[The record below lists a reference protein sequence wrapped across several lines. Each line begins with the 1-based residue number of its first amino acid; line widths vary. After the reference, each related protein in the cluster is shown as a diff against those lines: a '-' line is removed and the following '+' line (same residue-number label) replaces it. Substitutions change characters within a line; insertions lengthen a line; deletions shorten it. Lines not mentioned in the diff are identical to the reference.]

1 MSAVGEWTLHYSWGN
16 SINFALTPVSLKSN
30 GSFTG
35 PESGA
40 WRQQDGTILL
50 SFDGGPAKYGGRVDA
65 NVASGAMTTFSG
77 LTGSWYMLKQSG
89 DSVAQATQSFPNAA
103 GGES

>member
-1 MSAVGEWTLHYSWGN
+1 MSAIGEWTLHYSWGN
-16 SINFALTPVSLKSN
+16 STNFALTPVSLKGD
-30 GSFTG
+30 GSFAG
-35 PESGA
+35 PEPGA

-77 LTGSWYMLKQSG
+77 LAGSWYMLKQSG
-89 DSVAQATQSFPNAA
+89 GSVVEATPSSPNAA
-103 GGES
+103 GGEF

>member
-1 MSAVGEWTLHYSWGN
+1 MSAVGEWTLHYDWGN
-16 SINFALTPVSLKSN
+16 SQDFALTPVSLKSS
-30 GSFTG
+30 GAFTG

-65 NVASGAMTTFSG
+65 NVASGAMTTFNG
-77 LTGSWYMLKQSG
+77 LAGSWYMLRQSG
-89 DSVAQATQSFPNAA
+89 GSVAQATQSSPNAA